1 MNEEPKMP
9 SAEDQVK
16 IDKSRREAA
25 KDLIDMS
32 AEFTIG
38 AVGKEVEEKLKREKA
53 GDWTPDLGSWIRLR
67 KIILCPVAELNE
79 ATAKMFKKSVGHYII
94 KYKEIW
100 FVDTDGNLASAPI
113 PAPSEVGV
121 FDTYDE
127 YALRTSEMVGHMFE
141 TDLNKRL
148 TDLAFAIDYQM
159 ISVFSDVSRQHREK
173 LSRRRR
179 AGQKILSTFSQCD
192 QALRYAERF

>member
-16 IDKSRREAA
+16 IDKSRRKAA
-25 KDLIDMS
+25 KELIDEG

-38 AVGKEVEEKLKREKA
+38 TVGTEVEEKLKKEKA
-53 GDWTPDLGSWIRLR
+53 GEWTPDIGSWIRLR
-67 KIILCPVAELNE
+67 KTILCPVAELNE

-100 FVDTDGNLASAPI
+100 FVDKDGNLASAPI

-127 YALRTSEMVGHMFE
+127 YALRTSEIMEHMFE
-141 TDLNKRL
+141 RDLNKML
-148 TDLAFAIDYQM
+148 TDLAFVIDYQM
-159 ISVFSDVSRQHREK
+159 IGVFSDVSRQHREK
-173 LSRRRR
+173 IIEAEKRR
-179 AGQKILSTFSQCD
+179 AKDSFN
-192 QALRYAERF
+192 F